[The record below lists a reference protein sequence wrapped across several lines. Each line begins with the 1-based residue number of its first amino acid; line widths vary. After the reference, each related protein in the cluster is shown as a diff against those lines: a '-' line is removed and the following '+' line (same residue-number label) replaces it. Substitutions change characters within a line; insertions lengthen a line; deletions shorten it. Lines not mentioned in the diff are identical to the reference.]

1 MSIGRRNIL
10 VKHLPKHSFV
20 VRHASWKQLA
30 VGQYKYSV
38 LFITFDTMRAV
49 EINTTI
55 VDGYVGL
62 LNNLSTNNKLDL
74 ISKLTDSVKTD
85 LTNKKSSFKKAFGAF
100 DSKKTAEEI
109 IEEIRNSR
117 VSTRQIEP
125 F

>member
-1 MSIGRRNIL
+1 MEI
-10 VKHLPKHSFV
+10 F
-20 VRHASWKQLA
+20 QLRDNLRP
-30 VGQYKYSV
+30 YTKIKYSV
-38 LFITFDTMRAV
+38 LFIKLVIMRIA

-62 LNNLSTNNKLDL
+62 LDNLSTNNKLDL
-74 ISKLTDSVKTD
+74 ISRLTASVKTD

-100 DSKKTAEEI
+100 DSKKSAEEI

-117 VSTRQIEP
+117 ISVRQIET

>member
-1 MSIGRRNIL
+1 
-10 VKHLPKHSFV
+10 
-20 VRHASWKQLA
+20 
-30 VGQYKYSV
+30 
-38 LFITFDTMRAV
+38 MRAV

-100 DSKKTAEEI
+100 DSKKSAEEI

-117 VSTRQIEP
+117 ISTRQIES

>member
-1 MSIGRRNIL
+1 M
-10 VKHLPKHSFV
+10 K
-20 VRHASWKQLA
+20 AA
-30 VGQYKYSV
+30 
-38 LFITFDTMRAV
+38 

-62 LNNLSTNNKLDL
+62 LDNLSTDNKLDL
-74 ISKLTDSVKTD
+74 ISKLTASVKLD
-85 LTNKKSSFKKAFGAF
+85 LSEKKSSFKKSFGAF

-117 VSTRQIEP
+117 VFTRQIES